1 MWNYI
6 LYNVSNNNTFQK
18 LENPTQGQMTIVE
31 TKSELICQ
39 HKARTH
45 RQHKARTHRQHKA
58 GTNNHHK
65 DGC

>member
-18 LENPTQGQMTIVE
+18 LENPTQGQMTVVE
-31 TKSELICQ
+31 TKSELIC
-39 HKARTH
+39 
-45 RQHKARTHRQHKA
+45 QHKARTHRQHKA